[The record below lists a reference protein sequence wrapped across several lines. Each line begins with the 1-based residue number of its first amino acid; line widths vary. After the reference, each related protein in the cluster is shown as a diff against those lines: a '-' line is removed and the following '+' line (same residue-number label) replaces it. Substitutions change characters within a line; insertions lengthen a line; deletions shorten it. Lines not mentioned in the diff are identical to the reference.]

1 MLPQSQYEELDF
13 QVLKDRQPETM
24 LCCIDSNYLL
34 TKAEVAAG
42 EKPAAYKTKFKWS
55 ASKRDDIDNE
65 GQWGWVAC
73 LLACLSACLAC
84 LPVGRA
90 RLVGPS
96 TRADQVHHDV
106 LALCGVMIRVRF
118 VRTRTSSQAATAS
131 ARERLPLPQL
141 LLCIPHP
148 HLLYLVPPP
157 QLCICPHLFSFT
169 IVEIV

>member
-1 MLPQSQYEELDF
+1 LPQSQYEELDF
-13 QVLKDRQPETM
+13 QVLKKRQPETM

-55 ASKRDDIDNE
+55 ASKNKDIDNE

-73 LLACLSACLAC
+73 LPCLPACLALACLPAC

-90 RLVGPS
+90 RLVGLS

-106 LALCGVMIRVRF
+106 LALCGVMISVR
-118 VRTRTSSQAATAS
+118 
-131 ARERLPLPQL
+131 
-141 LLCIPHP
+141 
-148 HLLYLVPPP
+148 
-157 QLCICPHLFSFT
+157 
-169 IVEIV
+169 